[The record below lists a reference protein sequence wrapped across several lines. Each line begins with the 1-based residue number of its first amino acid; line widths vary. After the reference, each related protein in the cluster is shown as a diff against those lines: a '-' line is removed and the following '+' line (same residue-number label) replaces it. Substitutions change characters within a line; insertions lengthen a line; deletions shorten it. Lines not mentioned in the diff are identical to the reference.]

1 MMKVVLLVVFAAAS
15 ISALP
20 AITKSFP
27 ERIVGG
33 TQAVRGEF
41 PWIVQLKR
49 GGHYCGGSI
58 VNENYIVTAAHCAQ
72 ASASGYQIVAGEHNL
87 NSNEGSE
94 QTRTVSQIKNHPNYN
109 SGTLSSD
116 VALMRVN
123 SPFTFGQ
130 YVQAANLGSA
140 DPDGDVV
147 VAGWGALTEGG
158 SSPTVLMKVTVPMVT
173 LTSCRASYGSGSIL
187 AGMICAGTGGKDS
200 CQGDSGGP
208 LTKGATLH
216 GIVSWGQGCAR
227 PNYPG
232 VYTSVASFRSWI
244 TSNAV

>member
-1 MMKVVLLVVFAAAS
+1 MAQ
-15 ISALP
+15 I
-20 AITKSFP
+20 
-27 ERIVGG
+27 R
-33 TQAVRGEF
+33 
-41 PWIVQLKR
+41 R

-72 ASASGYQIVAGEHNL
+72 AAASGYTIVAGEHNL
-87 NSNEGSE
+87 SSNEGSE
-94 QTRTVSQIKNHPNYN
+94 QSRTVAQIKNHPNYN
-109 SGTLSSD
+109 GNTLSSD
-116 VALMRVN
+116 IALMRV
-123 SPFTFGQ
+123 SQPFQFGQ
-130 YVQAANLGSA
+130 YVAAANLASS
-140 DPDGDVV
+140 DPSDNSNVV

-158 SSPTVLMKVTVPMVT
+158 SSPTILMKVTVPMVS
-173 LTSCRASYGSGSIL
+173 LASCRSSYGSGSIL

-208 LTKGATLH
+208 LMSGNSLS

-232 VYTSVASFRSWI
+232 VYTSVAYFRSWI